1 MRWTEAEHALFEIGL
16 NLYGR
21 GNWVSIAQHVGT
33 RNWFQVKNHYF
44 RKLKSA
50 GVAAALP
57 KAPAAEH
64 ATGTQHAA
72 DVSVSP
78 IRAHSVW
85 LTSLKA

>member
-1 MRWTEAEHALFEIGL
+1 MRWTEAEHALFAIGL

-21 GNWVSIAQHVGT
+21 GKWASIAQHVGT
-33 RNWFQVKNHYF
+33 RNSFQVKNHYF

-57 KAPAAEH
+57 KAPATEH
-64 ATGTQHAA
+64 AQHAV

-85 LTSLKA
+85 